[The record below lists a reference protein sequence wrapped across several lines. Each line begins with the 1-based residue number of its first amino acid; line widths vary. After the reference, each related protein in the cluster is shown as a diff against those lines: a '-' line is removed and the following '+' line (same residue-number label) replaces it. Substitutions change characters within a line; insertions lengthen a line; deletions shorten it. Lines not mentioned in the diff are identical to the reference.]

1 MLVEQP
7 FWKKVKT
14 IMGTSRQ
21 ITSADQLVN
30 GKQYEL
36 IQGEITIKT
45 TFSEVVHPEPQPG
58 YCTTDDMACAQFVG
72 RKGIGCIVGD
82 DRQQLFDG
90 LTEIG
95 VKIYEL

>member
-1 MLVEQP
+1 MTRMTRKL
-7 FWKKVKT
+7 
-14 IMGTSRQ
+14 
-21 ITSADQLVN
+21 ITSANQLID

-36 IQGEITIKT
+36 VEGDIIIRA

-58 YCTTDDMACAQFVG
+58 YWTTDDIACAQFIG
-72 RKGIGCIVGD
+72 RKGIGCIVEE
-82 DRQQLFDG
+82 DRQELFDG

>member
-1 MLVEQP
+1 M
-7 FWKKVKT
+7 KT

-21 ITSADQLVN
+21 ITSADQLVD
-30 GKQYEL
+30 GRQYK
-36 IQGEITIKT
+36 IVQGDIIIRA

-58 YCTTDDMACAQFVG
+58 YWTTDDMACAQFIG

-90 LTEIG
+90 LKEIG
-95 VKIYEL
+95 VKIYES

>member
-1 MLVEQP
+1 MNEE
-7 FWKKVKT
+7 K
-14 IMGTSRQ
+14 Q
-21 ITSADQLVN
+21 ITSADQLVD

-36 IQGEITIKT
+36 VEGDIIIRA

-58 YCTTDDMACAQFVG
+58 YWTTDDMACAQFVG
-72 RKGIGCIVGD
+72 GKGIGCIVEE

-90 LTEIG
+90 LKEIG

>member
-1 MLVEQP
+1 MNRLR
-7 FWKKVKT
+7 KL
-14 IMGTSRQ
+14 
-21 ITSADQLVN
+21 ITSADQLID

-36 IQGEITIKT
+36 VEGDIIIRA

-58 YCTTDDMACAQFVG
+58 YWITDDMEGAQFVSENHG
-72 RKGIGCIVGD
+72 GCIWWE

>member
-1 MLVEQP
+1 MTMMTRKL
-7 FWKKVKT
+7 
-14 IMGTSRQ
+14 
-21 ITSADQLVN
+21 ITSADQLID

-36 IQGEITIKT
+36 VEVDIIIRA

-58 YCTTDDMACAQFVG
+58 YCTTDDIACAQFVG
-72 RKGIGCIVGD
+72 RKGIGCIVEE
-82 DRQQLFDG
+82 DRQELFDG

>member
-1 MLVEQP
+1 MNEE
-7 FWKKVKT
+7 K
-14 IMGTSRQ
+14 Q
-21 ITSADQLVN
+21 ITSANQLID

-36 IQGEITIKT
+36 VEGDIIIRA

-72 RKGIGCIVGD
+72 SCMVGD

-95 VKIYEL
+95 VKIYEQ

>member
-1 MLVEQP
+1 MTMTR
-7 FWKKVKT
+7 K
-14 IMGTSRQ
+14 Q

-30 GKQYEL
+30 GKQYVIVQED
-36 IQGEITIKT
+36 IVVKV

-58 YCTTDDMACAQFVG
+58 YCTTDDIACAQFIG
-72 RKGIGCIVGD
+72 GKGICCIVGD

-95 VKIYEL
+95 VKIYEQD